1 MTPFV
6 VQEEN
11 VIAAASVHGVYS
23 SSGKVASLSEMTDW
37 QNFINAML
45 TCYSM
50 RSLESNFEKHLQK
63 HC

>member
-11 VIAAASVHGVYS
+11 VIAAASVHRVYS
-23 SSGKVASLSEMTDW
+23 SSDKVASLSEMTDW
-37 QNFINAML
+37 QHFINVML

-50 RSLESNFEKHLQK
+50 HSLESNFEKHLQM
-63 HC
+63 HY